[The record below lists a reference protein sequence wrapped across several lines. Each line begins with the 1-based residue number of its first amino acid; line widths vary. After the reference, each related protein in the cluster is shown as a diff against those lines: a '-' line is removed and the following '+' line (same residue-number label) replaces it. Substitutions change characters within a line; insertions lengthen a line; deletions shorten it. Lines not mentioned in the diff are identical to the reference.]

1 MKYDKNYELSRREFI
16 RKAALLGL
24 SVGGSKTLM
33 EVVFGDDILAA
44 STDENP
50 ATVRWAMVVDMTKCS
65 RREDCSDCMAVCH
78 RTHNVPAI
86 SNRRHEIKWIWREPF
101 VNAFPELKEG
111 RLRKDLYGA
120 GFIVL
125 CNHCDNPPCVRVCPT
140 RATWRRQD
148 GIVMMDMHRCI
159 GCRYCMAACPYHA
172 RYFNW
177 WDPIWP
183 ADLKKSL
190 SPNVSPRMRG
200 VVEKCSFCFHRYQ
213 IAMEKAYFEGR
224 RELEEGEYQTA
235 CTQACPS
242 GAITFGDLN
251 NPDHEVAQLK
261 DHPNAFRLLERLQT
275 NPKVYYIS
283 DREWV
288 RRAGDNYLKN
298 EPTNTKPAAQ
308 THHG

>member
-159 GCRYCMAACPYHA
+159 GCRYCMAACPYGS
-172 RYFNW
+172 RSFNW
-177 WDPIWP
+177 MDPRKILDEKAINQDYP
-183 ADLKKSL
+183 TRTK
-190 SPNVSPRMRG
+190 G
-200 VVEKCSFCFHRYQ
+200 VVEKCDFCAER
-213 IAMEKAYFEGR
+213 IDRGMLPVCVEACKEKALVFGNLSDAGSPVSGLLAGR
-224 RELEEGEYQTA
+224 FAIRRKPELGTRPE
-235 CTQACPS
+235 
-242 GAITFGDLN
+242 
-251 NPDHEVAQLK
+251 
-261 DHPNAFRLLERLQT
+261 
-275 NPKVYYIS
+275 VYYI
-283 DREWV
+283 V
-288 RRAGDNYLKN
+288 
-298 EPTNTKPAAQ
+298 
-308 THHG
+308 